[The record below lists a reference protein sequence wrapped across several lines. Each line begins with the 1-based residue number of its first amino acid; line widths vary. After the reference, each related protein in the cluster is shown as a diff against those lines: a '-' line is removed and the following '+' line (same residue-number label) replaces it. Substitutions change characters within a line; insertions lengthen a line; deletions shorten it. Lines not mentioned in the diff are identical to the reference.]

1 MTRVQAWLLHVA
13 NILVG
18 GTGAVYAVMLYFL
31 TPEDEFAVVNHPW
44 QPHAQ
49 HLHVLFAPLLVFAVG
64 IIWQSHTVARW
75 RKGTRP
81 RRTSGLELMVTFFP
95 MVASG
100 YLLQV
105 SVDEQWRRAW
115 VIVHVTVS
123 VLWLAGYLLH
133 QISKRTVKQG

>member
-18 GTGAVYAVMLYFL
+18 GTGAAYAFMLYFL
-31 TPEDEFAVVNHPW
+31 SPADEFAVVNHPW

-64 IIWQSHTVARW
+64 LIWQAHAVARW

-81 RRTSGLELMVTFFP
+81 RRKSGLALMSTFFP
-95 MVASG
+95 MVVSA
-100 YLLQV
+100 YLLQI
-105 SVDEQWRRAW
+105 SVDEGWRQVW
-115 VIVHVTVS
+115 VVVHVGVS
-123 VLWLAGYLLH
+123 VVWIAGYLAH
-133 QISKRTVKQG
+133 QVSRRTAN